1 MNDNPDTKCLFLFAT
16 PVITVLLD
24 NYASLNE
31 SLKSKIY
38 DQERVDAGLQKSNFG
53 GWHSKDDMMAWAPQ
67 ESSTLLQAAIASITP
82 YTSDVHPAGKR
93 DFEFDANMWANINR
107 KGHANNGHN
116 HPGCLWSGTYYVD
129 SGHEG
134 ENYVGG
140 EFIVEDPRFPMNA
153 MYMPNLVTRGQDGE
167 PQSAQHSIKPKSGM
181 MVLFPSWL
189 RHSVRPYLGSMD
201 RISVAFNLM
210 VNEAAD

>member
-1 MNDNPDTKCLFLFAT
+1 MNTNSATKCLYLFAT
-16 PVITVLLD
+16 PVITVVVD
-24 NYASLNE
+24 DYASLNE
-31 SLKSKIY
+31 SLKVKIY
-38 DQERVDAGLQKSNFG
+38 DQERTDSGLQKSNFG

-67 ESSTLLQAAIASITP
+67 ESSTILQTAIASITP

-93 DFEFDANMWANINR
+93 DFEFDANMWVNINR
-107 KGHANNGHN
+107 KGHANNGHT

-129 SGHEG
+129 SGHDG
-134 ENYVGG
+134 DIDVGG

-153 MYMPNLVTRGQDGE
+153 MYMPSLVTRGQDGK

-189 RHSVRPYLGSMD
+189 RHSVRPYLGNKD

-210 VNEAAD
+210 VNEVTG